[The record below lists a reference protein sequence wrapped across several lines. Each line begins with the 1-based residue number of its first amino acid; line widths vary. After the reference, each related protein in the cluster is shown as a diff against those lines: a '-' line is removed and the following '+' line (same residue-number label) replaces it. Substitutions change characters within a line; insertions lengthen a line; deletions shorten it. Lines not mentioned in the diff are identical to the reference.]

1 MYIAAQLE
9 AVQAQRAIDEAKALT
24 SSSSSSSSDSEPGVR
39 GEIHQL
45 KAKWRKVRGK
55 EEKPKPKPK
64 MSMHLASLL
73 VYTVGVRCH
82 GLEHIEDYSPEYI
95 FSLSERK
102 AKKLMDADM
111 ARLVKYT
118 QTHVVRIYPKG
129 TRLDSSIYE
138 PHLYW
143 AAGAQVVAINWQT
156 FGE

>member
-1 MYIAAQLE
+1 MKKLMGN
-9 AVQAQRAIDEAKALT
+9 VQT
-24 SSSSSSSSDSEPGVR
+24 N
-39 GEIHQL
+39 
-45 KAKWRKVRGK
+45 GK
-55 EEKPKPKPK
+55 DVDIEEEKPKPKPK

-111 ARLVKYT
+111 VRLVKYT

-129 TRLDSSIYE
+129 TRLDSSNYE

-156 FGE
+156 FGRHAEFLQYRAY